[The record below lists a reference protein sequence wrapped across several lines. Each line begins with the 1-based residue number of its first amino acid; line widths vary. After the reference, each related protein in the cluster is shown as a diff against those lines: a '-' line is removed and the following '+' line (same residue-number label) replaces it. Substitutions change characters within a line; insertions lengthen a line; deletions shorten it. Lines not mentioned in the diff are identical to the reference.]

1 MQENISRNVNWDT
14 GAENIIKNNILIG
27 NFEGAIDA
35 AMKCGRT
42 VEALLLAYSKSPE
55 LFEDT
60 MK

>member
-1 MQENISRNVNWDT
+1 VVSRNKNWDV
-14 GAENIIKNNILIG
+14 GIENIIKRNILIG

-42 VEALLLAYSKSPE
+42 VEALLLAYSKSDE
-55 LFEDT
+55 VFKTT